1 MKNEYLASNEP
12 GETLRPGTLLL
23 ETGTQGVY
31 KETLGSFT
39 IECPRCHWKGDYGSI
54 GGEIRCEECKSWLP
68 LKDQIITERKKKEDD
83 KESV

>member
-1 MKNEYLASNEP
+1 MSIWHRMNPEKPLDQEP
-12 GETLRPGTLLL
+12 YYWRKVL
-23 ETGTQGVY
+23 TGAY

-54 GGEIRCEECKSWLP
+54 GGEIRCEECKSFLP